1 MDGAAE
7 AQQGRAH
14 GSIQTHGAL
23 VDTMK
28 PILDF
33 FELILIFVALFLLV
47 IVAPLFLFHLLGVLL
62 Q

>member
-1 MDGAAE
+1 
-7 AQQGRAH
+7 
-14 GSIQTHGAL
+14 
-23 VDTMK
+23 MK

-47 IVAPLFLFHLLGVLL
+47 IVAPLFLFHLLGVLS